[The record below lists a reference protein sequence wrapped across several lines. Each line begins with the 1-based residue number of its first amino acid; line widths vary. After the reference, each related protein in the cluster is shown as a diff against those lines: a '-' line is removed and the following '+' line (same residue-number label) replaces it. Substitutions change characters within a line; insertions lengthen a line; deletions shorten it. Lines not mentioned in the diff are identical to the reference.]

1 MQIIHPFEPV
11 WTPRSKVLILGTM
24 PSVASRENQFYYG
37 HPNNRFWRVL
47 AGLYDVEVP
56 QSIDEK
62 KNLLSKY
69 DIALWDVLSSCE
81 ITGSDDASIRH
92 PVPNN
97 IAGLVDKCAVEKILL
112 NGKKAYSLYEKCC
125 AADIKTPTVCMP
137 STSPANA
144 AWGLERL
151 IKAWGSELL

>member
-1 MQIIHPFEPV
+1 MQIIHPFKPV
-11 WTPRSKVLILGTM
+11 WTPQSKVMILGTM

-56 QSIDEK
+56 QTIDEK

-92 PVPNN
+92 PISND
-97 IAGLVDKCAVEKILL
+97 IAGLVAKCAVEKILL
-112 NGKKAYSLYEKCC
+112 NGKKAYSLYEKYC
-125 AADIKTPTVCMP
+125 AADIKIPAICMP

-151 IKAWGSELL
+151 ISTWSAEL